1 MPQVLSQAL
10 GKSQQHL
17 LCIWGHSSLEQG
29 YVSRV
34 ARLMSGKLRA
44 QTSDW
49 HQCSC
54 SGSMRKCTQNKWP
67 LGWGL
72 KHCLASKWAKGAV
85 VVVMDRVEGA
95 SVSGGQCREARPEE
109 KQEGKG
115 GVMRGRGVGCWGAI
129 CALDWGAKWGSGVR
143 SWWLLSALWSLPG
156 RLSAWPITG
165 SDPRASGLCPNL
177 TSAQKLP
184 WPSYS
189 RSIPWPTNPPPLL
202 LPSLTYLN
210 CGTIHL
216 IQNLPFK
223 RYK

>member
-17 LCIWGHSSLEQG
+17 LCIRGHSSLEQG

-54 SGSMRKCTQNKWP
+54 SGSMRKCAQNKWP

-129 CALDWGAKWGSGVR
+129 CASGLGSKMREWSQIVVTAFCFVVPARKAFCLANHGLR
-143 SWWLLSALWSLPG
+143 PSGLRSLPKSH
-156 RLSAWPITG
+156 LSSEA
-165 SDPRASGLCPNL
+165 
-177 TSAQKLP
+177 
-184 WPSYS
+184 
-189 RSIPWPTNPPPLL
+189 
-202 LPSLTYLN
+202 SLTLLFKEHPL
-210 CGTIHL
+210 TDQPPTPTAALSHL
-216 IQNLPFK
+216 FELWYNTPNTKFVF
-223 RYK
+223 